1 MKMKSKTLLIVL
13 IAMALILGMLTTT
26 VKAAHSAQIQM
37 VPEKTTVQPGE
48 TIKVVVNLTNV
59 QDAVDE
65 DGNPDGI
72 NLLGGLV
79 EYDENF
85 FEDIGVGEI
94 GPNGFLLD
102 SDDGAGLT
110 KDGQFTVIEFK
121 ISDTASGSSTVRFT
135 GLSTSNITDEA
146 DSEDISL
153 TFTVSDEEDPQN
165 PEEPGD
171 SNKVDP
177 NGTQGGN
184 NDDNNKNGVRNNGI
198 NSIRGNSS
206 NGAGASGGT
215 SKSQLPKAGL
225 GKGIIIGAVVLI
237 VITGGSYFLYKKYQK
252 I

>member
-153 TFTVSDEEDPQN
+153 TFTVSDEEEPEDPN
-165 PEEPGD
+165 GTGG
-171 SNKVDP
+171 

-184 NDDNNKNGVRNNGI
+184 NDDNGVRNNGI

-206 NGAGASGGT
+206 NGAGSSGGT
-215 SKSQLPKAGL
+215 SKSKLPDAGL

>member
-1 MKMKSKTLLIVL
+1 MKSKTLLIILISMVL
-13 IAMALILGMLTTT
+13 VLGMLTTT
-26 VKAAHSAQIQM
+26 VKAVHSAQIEM

-48 TIKVVVNLTNV
+48 TIEVVVNLTNV
-59 QDAVDE
+59 QNAVDE

-72 NLLGGLV
+72 NLLGGMV

-110 KDGQFTVIEFK
+110 EDGQFTVIEFK

-153 TFTVSDEEDPQN
+153 TFTVSDEEEPQDPN
-165 PEEPGD
+165 GTGG
-171 SNKVDP
+171 

-184 NDDNNKNGVRNNGI
+184 NDDNGVRNNGI

-206 NGAGASGGT
+206 NGAGSSGGT
-215 SKSQLPKAGL
+215 SKSKLPDAGL

>member
-1 MKMKSKTLLIVL
+1 MKMKSKTLLIILISMVL
-13 IAMALILGMLTTT
+13 VLGVLTTT
-26 VKAAHSAQIQM
+26 VKAVHSAQIEM
-37 VPEKTTVQPGE
+37 VPEKTTVQPGD
-48 TIKVVVNLTNV
+48 TVKVVVNLTNV

-72 NLLGGLV
+72 NMLGGLV

-94 GPNGFLLD
+94 GPKGFLLE
-102 SDDGAGLT
+102 SDKGAGLT
-110 KDGQFTVIEFK
+110 EDGQFTVIEFK
-121 ISDTASGSSTVRFT
+121 ISENATGSSTVKFT
-135 GLSTSNITDEA
+135 GLSTSNIAGDA
-146 DSEDISL
+146 KSDDVSL
-153 TFTVSDEEDPQN
+153 TFTVSDEEEPEDPN
-165 PEEPGD
+165 GTGG
-171 SNKVDP
+171 

-184 NDDNNKNGVRNNGI
+184 NDDNGVRNNGI

-206 NGAGASGGT
+206 NGAGSSGGT
-215 SKSQLPKAGL
+215 SKSKLPDAGL